1 MRPEWSGERD
11 NHFGV
16 SQMVSALVATTCVFN
31 SHWNLTSFLDAG
43 QTLLDKMPDAVPKT
57 WIERIRAKSEILPVP
72 MGFDDTLGWSAD
84 EQLGRELGPTI
95 VWNHRWEHDKNPDT
109 FFNVLLTLKDRGT
122 LPTRRMWS
130 EVPCGAACF

>member
-1 MRPEWSGERD
+1 MP
-11 NHFGV
+11 
-16 SQMVSALVATTCVFN
+16 
-31 SHWNLTSFLDAG
+31 G

-95 VWNHRWEHDKNPDT
+95 VWNHRGSTTKSRHV
-109 FFNVLLTLKDRGT
+109 F
-122 LPTRRMWS
+122 
-130 EVPCGAACF
+130 